1 MEIRRLT
8 PGEQPPW
15 DLLLLADPSRDMA
28 SQYLEEGLCYV
39 AESDASE
46 TLGVIVLLPAGG
58 HSIEIKNLA
67 VAEPAQGKGIGKS
80 LIAHGIQ
87 LAWKKG
93 YKTIEIGTGNSSINQ
108 LALYQKAGFRI
119 TGIIQDFFLSNYP
132 EPIYENGIQCR
143 DMIRLTM
150 CLYNET
156 KDKF

>member
-1 MEIRRLT
+1 VEIRGLT

-28 SQYLEEGLCYV
+28 SQYLEEGLFYIAV
-39 AESDASE
+39 SDASE
-46 TLGVIVLLPAGG
+46 TLGVIVLLPVGG

-80 LIAHGIQ
+80 LLAHGIQ
-87 LAWKKG
+87 VARKKA

-119 TGIIQDFFLSNYP
+119 IGILHDYFLKNYP

-150 CLYNET
+150 CLSNET
-156 KDKF
+156 KEKL